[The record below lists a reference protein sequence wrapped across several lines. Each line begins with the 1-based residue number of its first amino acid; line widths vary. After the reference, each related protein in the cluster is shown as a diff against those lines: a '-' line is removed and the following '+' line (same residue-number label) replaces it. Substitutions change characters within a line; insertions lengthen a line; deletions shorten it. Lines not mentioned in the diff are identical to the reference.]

1 MRHDYDLPPDWEAMD
16 SDEKSKWM
24 TQDRAKRQAMRQSTA
39 SAKEI
44 EDGEERRDRRV
55 SARNE
60 TVSLEEKR

>member
-16 SDEKSKWM
+16 SDEKSQWM